1 MTANGYA
8 VLTSTAVYNMAVLS
22 YQNEK
27 TMQIEDLSIEKK
39 DNYYDLNWKVSVK
52 DDEGKTESLPMEGSA
67 QLDEE
72 GLVNSFNITNLSEL
86 QKVIES

>member
-1 MTANGYA
+1 MDMQFS
-8 VLTSTAVYNMAVLS
+8 STAVYNMAVFVLS
-22 YQNEK
+22 EQK
-27 TMQIEDLSIEKK
+27 TMQIEICPEK

-52 DDEGKTESLPMEGSA
+52 DDEERQKSSYGRSA

-72 GLVNSFNITNLSEL
+72 GLVNSLNITNLSEL